1 MNIRRKLVIA
11 LGAGALVSS
20 LGSFAQQPAK
30 TYRIGFLSSESAS
43 SYRTRVEAL
52 RAGLREHGYEEGKSF
67 TIEFR
72 WAEGKNDQLPNLAAE
87 LVRLNVDLIVT
98 HGAIPP
104 RAAKNATTTIPI
116 VFAASGDVIAMGFV
130 ASLAR
135 PGGNMTGSIFFAS
148 ELSTKRIELLK
159 EALPRIAQVAVL
171 SNPNSPASRQ
181 TVQAMQSTARSWKV
195 TLHEF
200 PMGGPQDF
208 DGAFATMAK
217 QRIGAIVIHDDPMF
231 LVNAAALAV
240 LAATRKLPSIGSA
253 EIVEAGGLLG
263 YGADIPSLYRRAAYY
278 VDKILKGTKPGDIP
292 IEQASRFELVVNLK
306 TAKAL
311 DIKIP
316 QSILVRADKVIK

>member
-1 MNIRRKLVIA
+1 
-11 LGAGALVSS
+11 
-20 LGSFAQQPAK
+20 
-30 TYRIGFLSSESAS
+30 
-43 SYRTRVEAL
+43 
-52 RAGLREHGYEEGKSF
+52 
-67 TIEFR
+67 
-72 WAEGKNDQLPNLAAE
+72 
-87 LVRLNVDLIVT
+87 VRLNVDLIVT
-98 HGAIPP
+98 HGAIPL

-181 TVQAMQSTARSWKV
+181 TVQAMQNTARSWKV

>member
-1 MNIRRKLVIA
+1 
-11 LGAGALVSS
+11 
-20 LGSFAQQPAK
+20 
-30 TYRIGFLSSESAS
+30 
-43 SYRTRVEAL
+43 
-52 RAGLREHGYEEGKSF
+52 
-67 TIEFR
+67 
-72 WAEGKNDQLPNLAAE
+72 
-87 LVRLNVDLIVT
+87 
-98 HGAIPP
+98 
-104 RAAKNATTTIPI
+104 
-116 VFAASGDVIAMGFV
+116 
-130 ASLAR
+130 
-135 PGGNMTGSIFFAS
+135 
-148 ELSTKRIELLK
+148 
-159 EALPRIAQVAVL
+159 
-171 SNPNSPASRQ
+171 
-181 TVQAMQSTARSWKV
+181 
-195 TLHEF
+195 
-200 PMGGPQDF
+200 MGGPQDF

-231 LVNAAALAV
+231 LGNAAALAV